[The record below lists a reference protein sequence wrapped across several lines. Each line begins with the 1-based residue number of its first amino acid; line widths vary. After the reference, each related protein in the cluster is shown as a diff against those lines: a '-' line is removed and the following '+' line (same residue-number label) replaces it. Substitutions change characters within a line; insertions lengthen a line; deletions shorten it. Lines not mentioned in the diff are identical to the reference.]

1 VGTRATEKE
10 VIMDKDKG
18 KYVLEPPDVIR
29 KRYIHHLN
37 EQLQEENWKAVADVA
52 NDLRVLDAVHG
63 FGKNVNRL
71 Y

>member
-1 VGTRATEKE
+1 
-10 VIMDKDKG
+10 MDKGKG

-29 KRYIHHLN
+29 KRYIQHLN
-37 EQLQEENWKAVADVA
+37 MQLKEENWKAVADVA

-63 FGKNVNRL
+63 LGKNVNRL

>member
-1 VGTRATEKE
+1 VGTRAIEKE

-18 KYVLEPPDVIR
+18 RYVLEPPDVIR
-29 KRYIHHLN
+29 KRYIRYLK
-37 EQLQEENWKAVADVA
+37 EQLKEESWKQVADVA

-63 FGKNVNRL
+63 LGKNVNRL